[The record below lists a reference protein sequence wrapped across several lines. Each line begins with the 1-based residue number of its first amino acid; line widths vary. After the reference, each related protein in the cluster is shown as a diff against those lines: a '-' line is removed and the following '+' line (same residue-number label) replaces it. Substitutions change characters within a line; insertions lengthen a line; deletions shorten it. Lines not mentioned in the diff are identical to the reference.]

1 MFKHIMLATDF
12 SDPAKV
18 AVREGRALA
27 EVFGAKVTL
36 MHVVDR
42 DDPAEVRDNSDA
54 LLEELSGELLDG
66 LPDVTLRSVPND
78 HADVAICG
86 EAAVRGADLV
96 VTARHGDHTIAEHF
110 LGSTTERVV
119 RHAGCSVWVAHPE
132 DEEFAKGRAVL
143 ACSDLSEHSER
154 AAIEA
159 AEIAERFASPM
170 SLAHVYR
177 FDAPPFA
184 YEADEKRRNEG
195 MERHAIERL
204 DVLKKDKLGGRAASL
219 VVREHESPV
228 AGLCDIAGELAAGL
242 VVVGTRGRTGL
253 KRLLIGS
260 VAERVVRH
268 APCSVLVAR
277 DFG

>member
-1 MFKHIMLATDF
+1 MFKHIMIATDF

-27 EVFGAKVTL
+27 EAFGAKVTL

-42 DDPAEVRDNSDA
+42 DDPDAVRERSEE
-54 LLEELSGELLDG
+54 LLEELRGELLDG
-66 LPDVTLRSVPND
+66 VPNVTLRSVPND

-86 EAAVRGADLV
+86 EAVVRGADLIV
-96 VTARHGDHTIAEHF
+96 AARHGDHNIAEHF

-132 DEEFAKGRAVL
+132 DDEFAKGRPVI

-159 AEIAERFASPM
+159 AEIAERLASPL
-170 SLAHVYR
+170 SLAHVYTY
-177 FDAPPFA
+177 DAPPFA
-184 YEADEKRRNEG
+184 YEGGEKRRNEG
-195 MERHAIERL
+195 MERHATERL
-204 DVLKKDKLGGRAASL
+204 DALKKDKLGGRDASL
-219 VVREHESPV
+219 VVREHDSPV
-228 AGLCDIAGELAAGL
+228 AGICDIASELSAGL
-242 VVVGTRGRTGL
+242 IVVGTRGRTGL
-253 KRLLIGS
+253 RRLLIGS

-277 DFG
+277 L

>member
-1 MFKHIMLATDF
+1 MIATDF
-12 SDPAKV
+12 SEPAKV

-27 EVFGAKVTL
+27 EAFGAKVTL

-42 DDPAEVRDNSDA
+42 DDPDDVRDKSEE
-54 LLEELSGELLDG
+54 LLEKLEGELLDG
-66 LPDVTLRSVPND
+66 LENVTLRSVPND

-132 DEEFAKGRAVL
+132 DDVFTRGRRVL

-154 AAIEA
+154 AAVEA
-159 AEIAERFASPM
+159 AEIAERFKAPLT
-170 SLAHVYR
+170 LAHVYT

-184 YEADEKRRNEG
+184 YEGNEKRRNEG
-195 MERHAIERL
+195 MERHATERL
-204 DVLKKDKLGGRAASL
+204 DALNKDKLGGREASL
-219 VVREHESPV
+219 VVREHGSSVE
-228 AGLCDIAGELAAGL
+228 ALCDIATEVEAGL

-253 KRLLIGS
+253 RRLLIGS

-268 APCSVLVAR
+268 APCWALVAR
-277 DFG
+277 P

>member
-1 MFKHIMLATDF
+1 MFKRILIATDF

-27 EVFGAKVTL
+27 EAFGAEVTL
-36 MHVVDR
+36 LHVVDR
-42 DDPAEVRDNSDA
+42 DDPEEVRDKSDE
-54 LLEELSGELLDG
+54 LLESLRAELLEG
-66 LPDVTLRSVPND
+66 LDNVTLRSVPND

-86 EAAVRGADLV
+86 EAVVQASDLIV
-96 VTARHGDHTIAEHF
+96 AARHGDHSVAEHF

-119 RHAGCSVWVAHPE
+119 RHASCSVWVAHPE
-132 DEEFAKGRAVL
+132 DDEFTRGRLVM

-159 AEIAERFASPM
+159 AEIAEAFS
-170 SLAHVYR
+170 SSLVLAHVYT

-184 YEADEKRRNEG
+184 YGGKEPRRNEG
-195 MERHAIERL
+195 MERHATERL
-204 DVLKKDKLGGRAASL
+204 EALAKDKLGGREVSL
-219 VVREHESPV
+219 AVREHESAV
-228 AGLCDIAGELAAGL
+228 AGLCDIASEREAGL

-268 APCSVLVAR
+268 APCSVLVVR
-277 DFG
+277 I